1 MTFIIRRSRSA
12 WLLSNGTLKLWIKRQ
27 TEALSCINCRR
38 MSPGRN
44 CMILSA
50 GFRKKNS
57 FLTVR
62 STTVSPNCA
71 FLPCMSCT
79 DHGILHSFP
88 CAGLILI
95 FLMSLPRKKSGIL
108 FRAVL
113 IHLRTALFI
122 CTSLVDMGITPH
134 IPTQNRTCAINAYG
148 FDI

>member
-1 MTFIIRRSRSA
+1 MPI
-12 WLLSNGTLKLWIKRQ
+12 SNIFQK
-27 TEALSCINCRR
+27 SCINCQR

-44 CMILSA
+44 CVILSA

-79 DHGILHSFP
+79 DHGILHSSP

-108 FRAVL
+108 SSLFQTLNIRLSFPSCTPPASGSGKSVPCVTKISAVL
-113 IHLRTALFI
+113 PCVYISA
-122 CTSLVDMGITPH
+122 
-134 IPTQNRTCAINAYG
+134 IPKRVLTGMPSFHKKLWIS
-148 FDI
+148 

>member
-1 MTFIIRRSRSA
+1 
-12 WLLSNGTLKLWIKRQ
+12 
-27 TEALSCINCRR
+27 

-44 CMILSA
+44 CVILSA

-95 FLMSLPRKKSGIL
+95 FLMSLSRKKSGIL
-108 FRAVL
+108 SSLFQTLNIRLSFPSCTPPVSGSGKSAPCVTKISISAVL
-113 IHLRTALFI
+113 PCVYISA
-122 CTSLVDMGITPH
+122 
-134 IPTQNRTCAINAYG
+134 IPKRVLTGMPSFHKKLWIS
-148 FDI
+148 